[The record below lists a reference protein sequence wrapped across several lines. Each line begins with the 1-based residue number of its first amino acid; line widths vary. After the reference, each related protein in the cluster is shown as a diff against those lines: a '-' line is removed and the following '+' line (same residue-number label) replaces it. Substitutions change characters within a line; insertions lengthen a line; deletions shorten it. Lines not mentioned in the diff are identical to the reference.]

1 MNDIHRFEPLWDEWK
16 VDELLGEGSFGKVY
30 KVHKTVMNT
39 TYYSAVKH
47 ISIPANA
54 AELHSIYDEGYAN
67 DEESARAFYANMIV
81 SLSREVDTMYQ
92 LRGHTNIVSY
102 EDHKIIPKDDMP
114 GYDIL
119 IRMELLT
126 SLSSLMK
133 QRNLDTEMVV
143 RLGKDICSGLQV
155 LENRKLVHRDI
166 KPQNIFFDKEGTFKL
181 GDFGTAR
188 QMERTTSLMSKKGT
202 YVYMTPEVYRGQE
215 ANQTVDIYS
224 LGLVMYRLLNGNRA
238 PFLALDV
245 STVSPQQSEDAL
257 GRRMKGEA
265 LPAPAY
271 ADEKLAAIILK
282 ACAYAPEARYQTAEE
297 MYKALK
303 KYENEK
309 ECSATQKPSRDPVID
324 FKNEIENTVGFF
336 QKTDERTVGGTS
348 KEPTVSDMFQQK
360 INSDLQDRQKKLEE
374 EKKKKEEKQFQKQ
387 TEAEKKKAF
396 IKKKW
401 RKGLKIVKLVLIL
414 YLISWAICCLVEG
427 IRFIQDNRDAFYQV
441 TSTSRTSA
449 LKSQVTSTPH
459 TASLKPV
466 LLLDGVSYEIGNC
479 TARDFINH
487 GWIPIEEEF
496 YDVIIYPYEI
506 SWDYVLEKE
515 SNTGPTELIE
525 VCMTNNSSNSCML
538 EQGTVCS
545 IYCSEVDSAS
555 WGEFRLGAPINDKA
569 MFNAGFRKS
578 EDDPMCYVLESA
590 QLKIQFQTMEDFNI
604 WTGMSIEAHQ

>member
-245 STVSPQQSEDAL
+245 STVSPQQSEEAL

-271 ADEKLAAIILK
+271 ADEKLVAIILK

-309 ECSATQKPSRDPVID
+309 GCSATQKPSRDPIID
-324 FKNEIENTVGFF
+324 FKNEIDNTVGFF

-348 KEPTVSDMFQQK
+348 KEPAVSDMFQQK

-374 EKKKKEEKQFQKQ
+374 KKKKEEKQFQKQ
-387 TEAEKKKAF
+387 TEAEQKKAS

-401 RKGLKIVKLVLIL
+401 RKVLKIALIL
-414 YLISWAICCLVEG
+414 CLVSGAIGGG
-427 IRFIQDNRDAFYQV
+427 IWFIQDNRDAFYQV

-449 LKSQVTSTPH
+449 
-459 TASLKPV
+459 LKPV

-515 SNTGPTELIE
+515 SNTGKTELIS

-545 IYCSEVDSAS
+545 IDCSEVYSAS
-555 WGEFRLGAPINDKA
+555 WGEFRLGTPVNEKA
-569 MFNAGFRKS
+569 MFNAGFRKW
-578 EDDPMCYVLESA
+578 EYDPMYYVLESA

-604 WTGMSIEAHQ
+604 WTGMSIEVHR

>member
-282 ACAYAPEARYQTAEE
+282 ACAYAPEARYQTAEA

-414 YLISWAICCLVEG
+414 YLISGAICCLVEG

-441 TSTSRTSA
+441 TSTS
-449 LKSQVTSTPH
+449 H
-459 TASLKPV
+459 TAALKPV

-487 GWIPIEEEF
+487 GWRPRDEEF
-496 YDVIIYPYEI
+496 YDVIIYSDEMSCEYTLKKEI
-506 SWDYVLEKE
+506 
-515 SNTGPTELIE
+515 NGQPELIS
-525 VCMTNNSSNSCML
+525 VCMINNSPNSCML
-538 EQGTVCS
+538 EEGTVCS
-545 IYCSEVDSAS
+545 IYCCVDSAS
-555 WGEFRLGAPINDKA
+555 WGKFKLGTPVNDKA
-569 MFNAGFRKS
+569 MFNAGFRKT
-578 EDDPMCYVLESA
+578 EDDITSYILETYRM
-590 QLKIQFQTMEDFNI
+590 KILFQSETCNT
-604 WTGMSIEAHQ
+604 WTGMWIVAHQ